1 MCVAVAGHGHARDMV
16 VLLTTGVGEGDAGFV
31 DDVSN
36 SNSNSNNSVVVNNT
50 VPAAFNNNHTDRFAR
65 TAALISFQIL
75 SSSLGVKSVKA
86 CAEVRRLARS
96 ASSLVVASIDKP
108 LGSWHWQRMQHD
120 PSVVDGRMD
129 VFIRVQMLLS
139 PGRPAGTGRPV
150 PPS

>member
-65 TAALISFQIL
+65 TAALISSSQINL
-75 SSSLGVKSVKA
+75 S
-86 CAEVRRLARS
+86 
-96 ASSLVVASIDKP
+96 
-108 LGSWHWQRMQHD
+108 
-120 PSVVDGRMD
+120 
-129 VFIRVQMLLS
+129 
-139 PGRPAGTGRPV
+139 
-150 PPS
+150 